1 MNRRNFIKSL
11 FLGLCG
17 TIFIAD
23 SANAGVL
30 KPSKNKMDKL
40 LQKHSLVVY
49 KNFKISFFDG
59 RGISPLMQYLENDD
73 FSGAY
78 VADKRI
84 GKASALLLAY
94 GNVKEVY
101 TPVISKPAIEVFK
114 KQNITF
120 FAVKIVDNILN
131 RDLTDLCPME
141 KKVKNIDDP
150 KKAYELF
157 KTINSEKNNCKDI
170 KSPLP

>member
-11 FLGLCG
+11 FCGLCG
-17 TIFIAD
+17 VMLVSN

-30 KPSKNKMDKL
+30 KPSNKKMDKL
-40 LQKHSLVVY
+40 LQEHSLVVY
-49 KNFKISFFDG
+49 KNLKISYYEG
-59 RGISPLMQYLENDD
+59 RGISPLMKYLEKSD
-73 FSGAY
+73 FKGAY

-84 GKASALLLAY
+84 GKASALLLTY

-114 KQNITF
+114 KHNIKF
-120 FAVKIVDNILN
+120 SALKIVDNILN
-131 RDLTDLCPME
+131 RNLTDLCPME
-141 KKVKNIDDP
+141 KKVQNIDDP

-157 KTINSEKNNCKDI
+157 KAMNSEKK
-170 KSPLP
+170 